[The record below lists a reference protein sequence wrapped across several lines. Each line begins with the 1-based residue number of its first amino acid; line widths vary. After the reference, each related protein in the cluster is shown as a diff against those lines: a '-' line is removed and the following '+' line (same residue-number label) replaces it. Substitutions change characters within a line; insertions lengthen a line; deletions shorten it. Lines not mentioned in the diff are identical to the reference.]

1 MAQSRSNH
9 IANMAQELGILE
21 DRNVWCAGN
30 EAVWVFFEISDFKT
44 PVPITS
50 MNSYIFQAWLSMISG
65 PAIDECRAS
74 MRNTQSRGFSAR
86 KEQHTRPMDELD
98 EDFDP
103 NDIIVES
110 DAQGSNDGSDTD
122 YGSDY

>member
-1 MAQSRSNH
+1 
-9 IANMAQELGILE
+9 
-21 DRNVWCAGN
+21 
-30 EAVWVFFEISDFKT
+30 
-44 PVPITS
+44 

-74 MRNTQSRGFSAR
+74 MRNTQSRGFSTR
-86 KEQHTRPMDELD
+86 KNVKEQHTRSVDDSD

-103 NDIIVES
+103 NDVCQES
-110 DAQGSNDGSDTD
+110 DTQGSDDESDTD